1 VPVDPTESRR
11 STPHL
16 DRLEARFRSASPIF
30 REAVSRQRAALGED
44 WAGGFDETIERLMPA
59 DEDVALAVD
68 GYARFAL
75 DVLRLQARFDQTG
88 EYESR
93 SYATVANDVYANDEY
108 MRTCYLPGLLL
119 SQYLW
124 PHHYRQ
130 AQFFLRGFVE
140 DMIRAGAERFYDVG
154 VGTGFYSRLALAG
167 AAEVSGRGFDISP
180 SSRDYATRQARAFGA
195 GDRYTVE
202 IRDVVR
208 EPADPVDWLVCV
220 EVLEHLEDP
229 IEFLG
234 ALRGL
239 LRPGGKAFIAT
250 ALNAPNA
257 DHIYL
262 YRNADEVVGQLRQAG
277 FDVEQYFCAL
287 AGKPARPGISVA
299 EVAAFVVT

>member
-1 VPVDPTESRR
+1 VPDDPTESRR

-30 REAVSRQRAALGED
+30 REAISRQRSALGED
-44 WAGGFDETIERLMPA
+44 WAAAFDETIERLMPA

-68 GYARFAL
+68 GYSRFAL

-88 EYESR
+88 DYESK
-93 SYATVANDVYANDEY
+93 SYASIASDVYANDEY

-124 PHHYRQ
+124 PHHHRQ
-130 AQFFLRGFVE
+130 AQFFQQGYVQ
-140 DMIRAGAERFYDVG
+140 DMIRAGADRFYDVG
-154 VGTGFYSRLALAG
+154 VGTGFYSRLALVGAG
-167 AAEVSGRGFDISP
+167 NVSGLGFDISP
-180 SSRDYATRQARAFGA
+180 SSRDYAIRQARAFRA
-195 GDRYTVE
+195 GDRYSVE

-208 EPADPVDWLVCV
+208 DPADPVDWLICV

-229 IEFLG
+229 VEFLG

-262 YRNADEVVGQLRQAG
+262 YRTADEVVGQLRQAG
-277 FDVEQYFCAL
+277 FGVEQYFCAL
-287 AGKPARPGISVA
+287 AGKPARADLSVA

>member
-1 VPVDPTESRR
+1 MRDDPTESRR

-30 REAVSRQRAALGED
+30 REAISRQRSALGED
-44 WAGGFDETIERLMPA
+44 WAAAFDETIERLMPA

-68 GYARFAL
+68 GYSRFAL

-88 EYESR
+88 DYESK
-93 SYATVANDVYANDEY
+93 SYASIASDVYANDEY

-124 PHHYRQ
+124 PHHHRQ
-130 AQFFLRGFVE
+130 AQFFQQGYVQ
-140 DMIRAGAERFYDVG
+140 DMIRAGADRFYDVG
-154 VGTGFYSRLALAG
+154 VGTGFYSRLALVGAG
-167 AAEVSGRGFDISP
+167 NVSGLGFDISP
-180 SSRDYATRQARAFGA
+180 SSRDYAIRQARAFRA
-195 GDRYTVE
+195 GDRYSVE

-208 EPADPVDWLVCV
+208 DPADPVDWLICV

-229 IEFLG
+229 VEFLG

-262 YRNADEVVGQLRQAG
+262 YRTADEVVGQLRQAG
-277 FDVEQYFCAL
+277 FGVEQYFCAL
-287 AGKPARPGISVA
+287 AGKHARADLSVA

>member
-1 VPVDPTESRR
+1 VPDDPTESRR

-30 REAVSRQRAALGED
+30 REAISRQRSALGED
-44 WAGGFDETIERLMPA
+44 WAAAFDETIERLMPA

-68 GYARFAL
+68 GYSRFAL

-88 EYESR
+88 EYESK
-93 SYATVANDVYANDEY
+93 SYASIASDVYANDEY

-124 PHHYRQ
+124 PHHHRQ
-130 AQFFLRGFVE
+130 AQFFQQGYVQ
-140 DMIRAGAERFYDVG
+140 DMIRAGADRFYDVG
-154 VGTGFYSRLALAG
+154 VGTGFYSRLALVGAG
-167 AAEVSGRGFDISP
+167 NVSGLGFDISP
-180 SSRDYATRQARAFGA
+180 SSRDYAIRQARAFRA
-195 GDRYTVE
+195 GDRYSVE

-208 EPADPVDWLVCV
+208 DPADPVDWLICV

-229 IEFLG
+229 VEFLG

-262 YRNADEVVGQLRQAG
+262 YRTADEVVGQLRQAG
-277 FDVEQYFCAL
+277 FGVEQYFCAL
-287 AGKPARPGISVA
+287 AGKPARADLSVA

>member
-1 VPVDPTESRR
+1 VPDDPTESRR
-11 STPHL
+11 STAHL
-16 DRLEARFRSASPIF
+16 DRLEARFRTASPIF
-30 REAVSRQRAALGED
+30 REAISRQRAALGEA
-44 WAGGFDETIERLMPA
+44 WAAAFDETIERLLPG

-68 GYARFAL
+68 GYSRFAL
-75 DVLRLQARFDQTG
+75 DVLRLQARFDQSG
-88 EYESR
+88 EYESK
-93 SYATVANDVYANDEY
+93 SYASVATDVYANDEY

-130 AQFFLRGFVE
+130 AQFFQRGFVQ
-140 DMIRAGAERFYDVG
+140 DMIRGGADRFYDVG
-154 VGTGFYSRLALAG
+154 VGTGFYSRLALVGAG
-167 AAEVSGRGFDISP
+167 RVSGLGFDISP
-180 SSRDYATRQARAFGA
+180 SSRDYAIRQAGAFAA
-195 GDRYTVE
+195 GDRYAVE

-208 EPADPVDWLVCV
+208 DPADPVDWLICV

-262 YRNADEVVGQLRQAG
+262 YRTADEVVGQLRQAG
-277 FDVEQYFCAL
+277 FGIEQYYCAL
-287 AGKPARPGISVA
+287 AGKPARADLPVA
-299 EVAAFVVT
+299 EVASFIVS